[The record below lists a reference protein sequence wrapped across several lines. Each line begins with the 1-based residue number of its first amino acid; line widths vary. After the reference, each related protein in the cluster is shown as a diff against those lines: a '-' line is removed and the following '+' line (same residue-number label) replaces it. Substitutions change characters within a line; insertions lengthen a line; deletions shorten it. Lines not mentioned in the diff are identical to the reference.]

1 VFVLKNN
8 CCFRGLFCV
17 AFRMHGKGLMCFGV
31 LLLSVEKYLEFRYVL
46 CVLSLVVHKY
56 TAAVYNTILHC
67 LFLYHSL
74 TT

>member
-1 VFVLKNN
+1 
-8 CCFRGLFCV
+8 
-17 AFRMHGKGLMCFGV
+17 MDGKGLMCFGV
-31 LLLSVEKYLEFRYVL
+31 LLLSVEKYLGFRYVL

-67 LFLYHSL
+67 LSLYHSL